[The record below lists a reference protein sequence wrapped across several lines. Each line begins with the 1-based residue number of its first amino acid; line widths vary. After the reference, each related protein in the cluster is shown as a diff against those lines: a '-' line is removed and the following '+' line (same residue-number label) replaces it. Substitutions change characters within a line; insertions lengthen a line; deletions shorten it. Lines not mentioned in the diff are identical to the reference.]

1 MYYDYLSQEAKD
13 YHSPLGR
20 SCASH
25 NLQTLFR
32 RTGSA
37 LFDDHGFNNNL
48 NNNDNIDNVD
58 IRSAFNNND
67 GILPGLD
74 SHNIFSLQFMI
85 HVPSW
90 GDPLFVQ
97 LGSFK
102 VGFSIGPPSLT

>member
-1 MYYDYLSQEAKD
+1 MYDYLSQEAKD
-13 YHSPLGR
+13 HHSTLGR

-32 RTGSA
+32 GTGFA
-37 LFDDHGFNNNL
+37 LFDDHGFHNNHNHNDNNN
-48 NNNDNIDNVD
+48 DNVD

-90 GDPLFVQ
+90 GNPFLVQ
-97 LGSFK
+97 LGSSRLK
-102 VGFSIGPPSLT
+102 GF